1 MRQRSHSLVKPV
13 ITEKSTLLKEKQ
25 GVLCFEVSRRATKIE
40 IRRAVE
46 EQYKVKVATVRT
58 VRVPGKVT
66 RVGRFEGRKPGP
78 GAIGSRQYE
87 LFRGFF
93 VDEVAHSLK
102 RDDKVMFPVTIR
114 CLPDTTKATGEEYG
128 LVTDV

>member
-66 RVGRFEGRKPGP
+66 RVGRFEGHKPDRRKAYVRLVPGQK
-78 GAIGSRQYE
+78 SVEYYE
-87 LFRGFF
+87 G
-93 VDEVAHSLK
+93 V
-102 RDDKVMFPVTIR
+102 
-114 CLPDTTKATGEEYG
+114 
-128 LVTDV
+128 